1 MPMKRLA
8 LTSLPALLAA
18 GPALA
23 HLNPEEHGS
32 FAAGFTHP
40 VFGADHVLAMLCVGL
55 WAALLGG
62 RALWHLPVGFVA
74 AMGLG
79 FGLALFGIGLPFVE
93 PAILASVLVLGV
105 LVALAVRLPA
115 RGAVAVVAAFG
126 LFHGHAHGAEIGAAT
141 AAGYLAGFALA
152 TMALHLAGLTLGLA
166 LSRLHLIRLTRGA
179 GGLVALAGA
188 WLAIGG

>member
-62 RALWHLPVGFVA
+62 RALWQLPVGFVA

-79 FGLALFGIGLPFVE
+79 FRLALSGVGLPFVE

-105 LVALAVRLPA
+105 LVALALRLPA
-115 RGAVAVVAAFG
+115 RGAVAIVAAFG